1 MKPMNSFSSGSKI
14 RRKKAAEIVYSIQ
27 KETSLF
33 MSVLF
38 SVSCEAVAVCE
49 AKYGAVIMKAQ
60 REGDC
65 LALSPLSRVYQP
77 LRMVL
82 PEGWYIYF
90 HLSQCGFLIQAWEFF
105 ICFIFLRQ
113 YLTSGPDW
121 PGTCYAVQTGLVS
134 ASQVLEL

>member
-90 HLSQCGFLIQAWEFF
+90 HLSQCG
-105 ICFIFLRQ
+105 IFDPSLRIF
-113 YLTSGPDW
+113 YLFHFSETISH
-121 PGTCYAVQTGLVS
+121 
-134 ASQVLEL
+134 